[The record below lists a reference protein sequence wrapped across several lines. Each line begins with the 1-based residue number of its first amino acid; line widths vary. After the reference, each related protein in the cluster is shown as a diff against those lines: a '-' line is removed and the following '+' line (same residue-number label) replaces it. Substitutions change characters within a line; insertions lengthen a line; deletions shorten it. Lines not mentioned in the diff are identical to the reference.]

1 MDIEANK
8 ALVRRYVEL
17 WNTANLALADEVLAA
32 DFVDYAHPEFTPGP
46 ESVKQAVMDFR
57 TSFPDAQV
65 TIEHL
70 LCEGDMV
77 AFRSVIRG
85 THRALFAGLPPTGR
99 QVIFRG
105 TDFIHIADGKLIELW
120 NCQQTLEF
128 VLQLGAK
135 LSFPEE
141 ASHDPEQTFGTKGL
155 KSQEADKRRPPEVH

>member
-1 MDIEANK
+1 MNIKANK
-8 ALVRRYVEL
+8 AIVRKYIEL
-17 WNTANLALADEVLAA
+17 WSTENLALADEVLAA
-32 DFVDYAHPEFTPGP
+32 NFVDHMHPDQAPGP

-77 AFRSVIRG
+77 AFRSVIHG
-85 THRALFAGLPPTGR
+85 THRALFAGFPPTGK

-105 TDFIHIADGKLIELW
+105 TDFIRIADGKLVELW

-141 ASHDPEQTFGTKGL
+141 ANGTT
-155 KSQEADKRRPPEVH
+155 

>member
-1 MDIEANK
+1 MDIKANK

-17 WNTANLALADEVLAA
+17 WNTGNLTLADEVLAA

-46 ESVKQAVMDFR
+46 ESVKQAVTDFR

-70 LCEGDMV
+70 LCEGDMA

-85 THRALFAGLPPTGR
+85 THQAVFAGFPPTGKE
-99 QVIFRG
+99 VIFRG
-105 TDFIHIADGKLIELW
+105 TDFIRIADGKLAELW
-120 NCQQTLEF
+120 NCQQTIEF

-135 LSFPEE
+135 LIFP
-141 ASHDPEQTFGTKGL
+141 G
-155 KSQEADKRRPPEVH
+155 EVNGAR